1 MDRIAVL
8 IPCWNEALTIRK
20 VVTDFKRE
28 LPEAVIYVYDNN
40 STDDT
45 AAIAR
50 EATANAVYRMI
61 FFIVGIY

>member
-1 MDRIAVL
+1 MDRIVVL

-45 AAIAR
+45 AA
-50 EATANAVYRMI
+50 NVP
-61 FFIVGIY
+61 